1 MFGRTCIKVFAEL
14 CESVRECFPAI
25 TAPFQ
30 SSVLMPHCS
39 ASTVAINSTPCV
51 SRLKSDRTAPQVSL
65 NVRFTILNTK
75 QTRLSA
81 LAFQHRPRNI
91 VRSTVAKDAFIPNED
106 CCHCAQCVKANV
118 VVMEPF
124 ETVLMTIVLR

>member
-1 MFGRTCIKVFAEL
+1 MFGRTCIKVSAEL

-30 SSVLMPHCS
+30 GSDLMPHC
-39 ASTVAINSTPCV
+39 ASTMAINSTPCV
-51 SRLKSDRTAPQVSL
+51 SRLKSNRTAPQVSL

-91 VRSTVAKDAFIPNED
+91 VRSTVAKDTFIPNED
-106 CCHCAQCVKANV
+106 CCHCPQFVQAND
-118 VVMEPF
+118 VMPEPF
-124 ETVLMTIVLR
+124 ETVLLMRIVLR

>member
-1 MFGRTCIKVFAEL
+1 MFGKTYIKVSAEL

-30 SSVLMPHCS
+30 GSVLMPHC
-39 ASTVAINSTPCV
+39 ASTVAINSNPCV

-106 CCHCAQCVKANV
+106 CCHCPQFVQAND
-118 VVMEPF
+118 VMHEPF
-124 ETVLMTIVLR
+124 ETVLLIRVVLR